1 MHSLELQHTYD
12 SNKQEVRLTVLI
24 KTLYS
29 IKLQYPTGIE
39 FDIPK
44 TYRSIYRFNFSFG
57 TGGCR
62 LIFAEHWNWLIRAIH
77 AKTPYTI
84 RLDYGQIE
92 YRDDAIIWSVNSMVP
107 YGSTPQPVT
116 TSSFYLPLEYCRD
129 DMLRICQE
137 ISAIYQQYDNV
148 IGSHYQQ
155 YHNMIM
161 IGSESD
167 ELARQIA
174 RQIAQ
179 LEPTKFP
186 VVIWG
191 VYFLIYYNSHSD
203 NHILDIPEYYRERL
217 RRWLE
222 STTIGQTFSLFTS
235 HDSKYKWTRQADH
248 LHIGMYDDVYEIERS
263 SFDMPV
269 TLIPR
274 LCRLLGLTGADLT
287 RMREQGNLL
296 QNDD

>member
-12 SNKQEVRLTVLI
+12 SNKQEGRLTVLI

-44 TYRSIYRFNFSFG
+44 TYRSIYRFNCGFG
-57 TGGCR
+57 TRG
-62 LIFAEHWNWLIRAIH
+62 LIFADHWNWLIRAIQ

-84 RLDYGQIE
+84 RLDYSQIE

-137 ISAIYQQYDNV
+137 ISAIYRQYDT
-148 IGSHYQQ
+148 
-155 YHNMIM
+155 M
-161 IGSESD
+161 IGSGLD
-167 ELARQIA
+167 ELDRQIA
-174 RQIAQ
+174 RQIVQ

-191 VYFLIYYNSHSD
+191 RHF
-203 NHILDIPEYYRERL
+203 
-217 RRWLE
+217 
-222 STTIGQTFSLFTS
+222 
-235 HDSKYKWTRQADH
+235 
-248 LHIGMYDDVYEIERS
+248 
-263 SFDMPV
+263 
-269 TLIPR
+269 
-274 LCRLLGLTGADLT
+274 
-287 RMREQGNLL
+287 
-296 QNDD
+296 